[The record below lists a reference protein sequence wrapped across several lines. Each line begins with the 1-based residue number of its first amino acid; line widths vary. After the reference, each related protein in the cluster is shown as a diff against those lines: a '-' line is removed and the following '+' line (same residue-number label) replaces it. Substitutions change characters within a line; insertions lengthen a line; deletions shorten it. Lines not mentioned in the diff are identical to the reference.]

1 MIQSVPTS
9 KLSLF
14 PPFFLL
20 FTYLLNTS
28 PKLVGT
34 FRTILKNKFQNPEDR
49 ERSEIKFGCGGS
61 LITNRHILTAA
72 HCLVG
77 SHNLV
82 LARLGEHVIDDDNS
96 DGASPKDFAIV
107 NITIHKDYDQRAYDN
122 DIAILTLNETVEFSD
137 AIAPICLP
145 SLDVSK
151 SEVVSKQN
159 KFVSTQPFVAGWG
172 ATQFRGPSSKQLLE
186 IWLTVRRCR

>member
-1 MIQSVPTS
+1 MGHSA
-9 KLSLF
+9 
-14 PPFFLL
+14 PFL
-20 FTYLLNTS
+20 
-28 PKLVGT
+28 
-34 FRTILKNKFQNPEDR
+34 NKFQNPEDR

-77 SHNLV
+77 SHHLV
-82 LARLGEHVIDDDNS
+82 LARLGEHVVDDDNS

>member
-14 PPFFLL
+14 PPFFTLYLFAKVQNLL
-20 FTYLLNTS
+20 GHSAPFL
-28 PKLVGT
+28 
-34 FRTILKNKFQNPEDR
+34 NKFQNPEDR

>member
-1 MIQSVPTS
+1 MGHSE
-9 KLSLF
+9 
-14 PPFFLL
+14 PFL
-20 FTYLLNTS
+20 
-28 PKLVGT
+28 
-34 FRTILKNKFQNPEDR
+34 NKFQNPEDR

-186 IWLTVRRCR
+186 IWLTVRELAESS